1 MDKNFKLILSIN
13 DLYSASGGPSKA
25 LLSLSSHLIS
35 KGVDLRLIA
44 KKLSKIDPSYQN
56 LSPLIFQYQ
65 SELKISFKN
74 FIIENQ
80 LADLLENMDIKY
92 PQTVVHDHGIW
103 LPSNNTICTFA
114 RKRRLKLLISPHGT
128 LDKWSFSQK
137 KFKKNLVWNLY
148 EKNNLNN
155 ADVLHACSEKEAEN
169 FLRKKIKAPIAVIPN
184 GSLEPTKRELTCKLS
199 LNSLGIK
206 NTSLKNFLFVGRLHP
221 VKGLENLIF
230 AVKNTLLNK
239 KDWRLIIAGY
249 SEINYMNKLK
259 KIIVENSLEEKVLIL
274 GPVVGDELIN
284 LYRNS
289 KFFVLPSFSEN
300 FGIVVSEALTFGLPV
315 ITTKDTPWSIIEEK
329 NCGWV
334 IEPKINEISIAIT
347 KAINLSDEEYN
358 QKSLNAKNLSK
369 EYSWKKISTS
379 FINLYL
385 WMLGHQNKPKFII

>member
-1 MDKNFKLILSIN
+1 MEKHFKLLLSIN

-25 LLSLSSHLIS
+25 FISLASHLTYRGI
-35 KGVDLRLIA
+35 DLRLI
-44 KKLSKIDPSYQN
+44 SKNFSNIDTIYQN
-56 LSPLIFQYQ
+56 LSHLFLQYKP
-65 SELKISFKN
+65 ELKISFRN

-80 LADLLENMDIKY
+80 LAKILENIDFQY
-92 PQTVVHDHGIW
+92 PETVVHDHGIW
-103 LPSNNTICTFA
+103 LPSNNTICSFA
-114 RKRRLKLLISPHGT
+114 RKKRLKLLISPHGT
-128 LDKWSFSQK
+128 LDRWSFNQK

-155 ADVLHACSEKEAEN
+155 ADVLHACSEKEADN
-169 FLRKKIKAPIAVIPN
+169 FLRKKIKVPIAIIPN
-184 GSLEPTKRELTCKLS
+184 GSLEPTNRELFGEFS

-206 NTSLKNFLFVGRLHP
+206 NTSVKNLLFVGRIHP

-230 AVKNTLLNK
+230 AVKNTLLTK

-249 SEINYMNKLK
+249 SDNNYRNKLK
-259 KIIVENSLEEKVLIL
+259 KIIFDNSLEEKVLLL
-274 GPVVGDELIN
+274 GAVSRDELIN

-315 ITTKDTPWSIIEEK
+315 ITTHETPWAIIEEK

-334 IEPKINEISIAIT
+334 IEPTINDISIVIN
-347 KAINLSDEEYN
+347 KALNLSEEEYN

-369 EYSWKKISTS
+369 EYSWKEISES
-379 FINLYL
+379 FVNLYL
-385 WMLGHQNKPKFII
+385 WMLGHKNKPKCII